1 MKVVFSKTCVSKD
14 INKSLSLFSDK
25 TIKAVRKK
33 SVIDISKFSEELTVL
48 GINFEKQNKKPVL
61 NKAGQKLAETIVS
74 LGDNNL
80 AGIVYSFLIK
90 FNEGNS
96 KIIEELATNA
106 LAIAKRQHDPVHI
119 VARANDLK
127 EIYKVVSPKS
137 DKLLDVLYTE
147 KRALKD
153 IVTNYDNVKKRHN
166 TVSKKMKPVEVYEV
180 KLASVK
186 YDIGKLLVDK
196 DTNLAKSELKES
208 MAIYEKYGVGP
219 VYENAKTLLEKLG

>member
-1 MKVVFSKTCVSKD
+1 MKIMFSKNNISKD
-14 INKSLSLFSDK
+14 INKSLSSFSDR
-25 TIKAVRKK
+25 TVKALKRNFKINT
-33 SVIDISKFSEELTVL
+33 SDFSEELTVL
-48 GINFEKQNKKPVL
+48 GINFEKQNQKPVL
-61 NKAGQKLAETIVS
+61 NKAAKKLAETIVS

-90 FNEGNS
+90 FNEGNA
-96 KIIEELATNA
+96 KLVEELATNA

-119 VARANDLK
+119 MARANDLK
-127 EIYKVVSPKS
+127 EIYNVVSPKS

-153 IVTNYDNVKKRHN
+153 IVTNYDNVQKRHN
-166 TVSKKMKPVEVYEV
+166 TITKKMKPVGVYEV

-196 DTNLAKSELKES
+196 DPNLAKSELQES

-219 VYENAKTLLEKLG
+219 VYENAKSLLEKLG